1 MSKAAT
7 MKPSR
12 GIGLGGGWLSMA
24 PQTDNTPYKP
34 QPVAIVD
41 DEQRKSNQAPPSGP
55 SSDQN
60 SPVIPPHRSKH
71 GGLQPQPSS
80 SSSSHAMKEECIET
94 KQELTSPQS
103 QSTGPSA
110 LPRRLI
116 PRTNARFSVGD
127 STSQPAT
134 PASPAPSSPPLSPAS
149 GDGDQSPAAF
159 DVRDSF
165 APMQWSK
172 AAAST
177 VPSSS
182 RRTSQTD
189 GEGKS
194 GNRLQQGQRT
204 GMVSKHKADVI
215 TEDHD
220 DESDGER
227 VEYAGR
233 KWRGKTANAIE
244 QEMEALGDRTVMSY
258 APDAVYL
265 ASRLEGLRRNLEAGG
280 DRFRRWA
287 WEDFDQSDSRGDVDG
302 DHEMEGTDVVIA
314 AAAKRLSQELE
325 PHSVNALRHSSAQ
338 ASYHPSPARSAL
350 LSSTILSPVQEVPA
364 DPMQTSSVQY
374 GQDIA
379 QAGPSHTIAGDVDR
393 AAKEAALDSRV
404 EIRTLRRP
412 DLEQVRELHC
422 YHGDG
427 DKVSKLFVFSFSL
440 FPFFLFFF
448 ISSRLLG
455 IGFLT
460 KFRLFLN
467 TLGRI
472 SLSICKHIMCLWLQF
487 LQHLQTRQLLYDR
500 KSLQGGQAQVQKKY
514 KSVKKRTQKHWSTT
528 TTLQS

>member
-12 GIGLGGGWLSMA
+12 GLGLGGGWLSMA
-24 PQTDNTPYKP
+24 PQTDNTPYRP

-41 DEQRKSNQAPPSGP
+41 EQRETNQQPPSGP

-80 SSSSHAMKEECIET
+80 SSSSHAIKAESVHA
-94 KQELTSPQS
+94 KQELVSPQS

-134 PASPAPSSPPLSPAS
+134 PASPAPSSPPLSPGS

-172 AAAST
+172 AVGST

-204 GMVSKHKADVI
+204 GMVAKHKADVI
-215 TEDHD
+215 VEDHD

-287 WEDFDQSDSRGDVDG
+287 WEDYDQIEAHGDIDG

-314 AAAKRLSQELE
+314 SAAKKLSQEVE
-325 PHSVNALRHSSAQ
+325 SQSVNALRHSSAQ
-338 ASYHPSPARSAL
+338 ASYHASPARSAL
-350 LSSTILSPVQEVPA
+350 LSSSILSPVQEVPA
-364 DPMQTSSVQY
+364 DPMSTSSVQY

-379 QAGPSHTIAGDVDR
+379 QAGPSHTAAGDVDR
-393 AAKEAALDSRV
+393 AAKEAALDARV

-427 DKVSKLFVFSFSL
+427 DKVSNSFVFSFPL
-440 FPFFLFFF
+440 FPCFL
-448 ISSRLLG
+448 
-455 IGFLT
+455 
-460 KFRLFLN
+460 LFLHIIK
-467 TLGRI
+467 TTGYWFPYEV
-472 SLSICKHIMCLWLQF
+472 SIVLEYPW
-487 LQHLQTRQLLYDR
+487 
-500 KSLQGGQAQVQKKY
+500 
-514 KSVKKRTQKHWSTT
+514 
-528 TTLQS
+528 

>member
-1 MSKAAT
+1 MSKAAM

-41 DEQRKSNQAPPSGP
+41 EQKDDEKAPKSGP

-80 SSSSHAMKEECIET
+80 SSSSHAVRAESIHT
-94 KQELTSPQS
+94 KQELAAPQS
-103 QSTGPSA
+103 QSAGPSA

-134 PASPAPSSPPLSPAS
+134 PASPAPSSPPLSPHS
-149 GDGDQSPAAF
+149 GDGDNSPPAF

-165 APMQWSK
+165 APMQWNK
-172 AAAST
+172 AAGST
-177 VPSSS
+177 VLATS
-182 RRTSQTD
+182 RRTSQVE

-194 GNRLQQGQRT
+194 GNRLLQGQKT
-204 GMVSKHKADVI
+204 GMVAKHKADVLI
-215 TEDHD
+215 EDHD
-220 DESDGER
+220 DDSDGER

-287 WEDFDQSDSRGDVDG
+287 WEDFDQTDSREDKDG
-302 DHEMEGTDVVIA
+302 DHEMDGTDAVVA
-314 AAAKRLSQELE
+314 NAAKRLSQEIE
-325 PHSVNALRHSSAQ
+325 SPSVNSLRHSSAK
-338 ASYHPSPARSAL
+338 ASYQASPARSAL
-350 LSSTILSPVQEVPA
+350 LSSTILSPVQEVPT
-364 DPMQTSSVQY
+364 DPMSTSSVQY
-374 GQDIA
+374 GQEVT
-379 QAGPSHTIAGDVDR
+379 QAGPSQIATGDVDR
-393 AAKEAALDSRV
+393 AAKEAALDARV

-427 DKVSKLFVFSFSL
+427 DKVSSLFEFFFPFPLSFFFSFSHHQDCWM
-440 FPFFLFFF
+440 FV
-448 ISSRLLG
+448 
-455 IGFLT
+455 
-460 KFRLFLN
+460 
-467 TLGRI
+467 
-472 SLSICKHIMCLWLQF
+472 
-487 LQHLQTRQLLYDR
+487 
-500 KSLQGGQAQVQKKY
+500 SLQNFDYFSKPLVGYICRFANTSCATGCNLYNANKYTSSCTITRAFKKDQHNCRR
-514 KSVKKRTQKHWSTT
+514 SARASRRDQRRRIGTQ
-528 TTLQS
+528 L